1 MFALWF
7 PYVART
13 PSFQIVS
20 CYGFSKYI
28 AFATYLD
35 LSRYITCVHRKA
47 WTNLQFGTEGVYCI
61 QLIFPR
67 KKKLFPSFC
76 CLCQW
81 FAILICCVLN
91 GWSSMAFVELAP
103 CCLLSICVSLTSARY
118 IDGWAML
125 FWLEIDPSEI
135 LPWVLVITLCTWI
148 AAEVYGM
155 WMHIIKSPKSKEE
168 HAFDGCPV
176 VLNFLSRFYMF
187 FFPGPGT
194 WLADCWVDC

>member
-1 MFALWF
+1 MDFSFLNSMFALWF
-7 PYVART
+7 TYVART

-35 LSRYITCVHRKA
+35 LSWYITCVHRKA

-81 FAILICCVLN
+81 FAILICCVWN
-91 GWSSMAFVELAP
+91 VDA
-103 CCLLSICVSLTSARY
+103 
-118 IDGWAML
+118 
-125 FWLEIDPSEI
+125 
-135 LPWVLVITLCTWI
+135 
-148 AAEVYGM
+148 YGM

-176 VLNFLSRFYMF
+176 VLIFLSRFYMF